1 VAKPL
6 SDHELLDRLQAKHA
20 DALEQ
25 LYDSYSGI
33 MYGLAFR
40 ILGNRQEVEDVI
52 QDIFLGLWHHCNY
65 DPNRASFKSFL
76 MLLVRSRS
84 LDRLR
89 SHQSRL
95 NTAERS
101 GHLVSNELP
110 TETPLEAV
118 VVDETSRRVQEALA
132 ELPTKQRQALELSYF
147 GGLTQQEIA
156 QRLKIPLGTVKSY
169 FRLSFAKLRQS
180 LHSLIS

>member
-25 LYDSYSGI
+25 LYDNYGDI

-65 DPNRASFKSFL
+65 DPDRASFKSFL

-89 SHQSRL
+89 SQKSRL

-101 GHLVSNELP
+101 GHLVSKSSA
-110 TETPLEAV
+110 ETPLEAV
-118 VVDETSRRVQEALA
+118 VLDEISRRVQEALA